1 MMYANKAAI
10 AVKVNN
16 HVLREYKDTV
26 LIPFGSEYSLLIK
39 NLNTVRAVFTITID
53 GQDVVPG
60 GLVLNGGQEID
71 LERWIKNNNLKEG
84 NRFKFIERTG
94 DIEEHRGVKL
104 EDGLL
109 RIEYQF
115 EKVAPKPVINHYYHH
130 HYPRHPSFPGGY
142 WYNGYYHNPDPYL
155 SWTGSSIGSAIGSGS
170 NNITAS
176 VAKNSA
182 EGTTASLNAAK
193 TKSAAMRGGTLG
205 SASLQASSFA
215 DMSSFEEAS
224 INYNDAGI
232 TVPGSK
238 SEQQFQTASHFDVET
253 EKHVMI
259 LKLLGETPNNK
270 PVLTPVTVK
279 TKQKCETCGTQNKA
293 TSKFCT
299 KCGTALE
306 IFA

>member
-1 MMYANKAAI
+1 MMYANRAAVAI
-10 AVKVNN
+10 KSNGK
-16 HVLREYKDTV
+16 VLREFKDTV
-26 LIPFGSEYSLLIK
+26 YIPFGSEYSLLIK

-71 LERWIKNNNLKEG
+71 LERWIKNNNLNEG
-84 NRFKFIERTG
+84 NRFKFIERTS

-130 HYPRHPSFPGGY
+130 RHPSFPGGY

-155 SWTGSSIGSAIGSGS
+155 SWTSASLTGSAIGSGS
-170 NNITAS
+170 NNITTS

-193 TKSAAMRGGTLG
+193 TKSAAMRGGTV
-205 SASLQASSFA
+205 QASSFA
-215 DMSSFEEAS
+215 DAGGFEEAS

-238 SEQQFQTASHFDVET
+238 SEQKFQTASHFEVET

-259 LKLLGETPNNK
+259 LKLLGETPDNK
-270 PVLTPVTVK
+270 PVLTPVSVK

-299 KCGTALE
+299 KCGTALT